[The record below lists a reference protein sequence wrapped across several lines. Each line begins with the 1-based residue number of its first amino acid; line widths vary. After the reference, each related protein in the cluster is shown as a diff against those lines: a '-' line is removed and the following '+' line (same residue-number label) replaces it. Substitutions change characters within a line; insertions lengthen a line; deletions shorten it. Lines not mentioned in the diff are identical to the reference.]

1 MVAAMVVAAMVVAMV
16 VVMVVAMVVAI
27 VAVVDVH
34 PVVANTLPTLQL
46 YQAMGA
52 VAIVVAGQGVSVDIT
67 LSSQLGES
75 PPFLQV
81 FLVLGLLLDS
91 RLCQPVSLV
100 GTGQDMLEGV
110 GQLGPRMEQ

>member
-1 MVAAMVVAAMVVAMV
+1 MVAAMVVAIV

-27 VAVVDVH
+27 VAVVVVLLVDVH
-34 PVVANTLPTLQL
+34 PVVAHTLPTLQL

-52 VAIVVAGQGVSVDIT
+52 VAIVVAGQGVAVDIT

-110 GQLGPRMEQ
+110 GQLGLLMEQ